1 MIPVT
6 LLKIEPQHVCLD
18 MCAAPG
24 SKTIQILEYLH
35 KDSKMNK
42 GFVVANDLDVK
53 RAYLLTHQARRLNSP
68 SLFIIQN
75 DARFL
80 PNLRIDSNKNNL
92 KFDRILCDVP
102 CSGDGTFRKNNALW
116 KNFHNQMGHGNHPLQ
131 LDILERGFKLLKKGG
146 RLVYSTCTFNPLE
159 NEAVVAAA
167 VARHIKQMKIV
178 DVSDEVS
185 PHLKYRP
192 GLTSWKVFHRGKGKR
207 HGPKWY
213 TRFDDVE
220 DWRQKVV
227 KETMFTDTYTLH
239 NNDEDKEG
247 SPSLHADPL
256 GLKHC
261 MRFYPHDDNQGGFF
275 VCVLE
280 KILDEDDG
288 IIFDDD
294 YTMDAWANPKVRQRD
309 ITS

>member
-1 MIPVT
+1 M
-6 LLKIEPQHVCLD
+6 
-18 MCAAPG
+18 
-24 SKTIQILEYLH
+24 
-35 KDSKMNK
+35 
-42 GFVVANDLDVK
+42 
-53 RAYLLTHQARRLNSP
+53 
-68 SLFIIQN
+68 
-75 DARFL
+75 
-80 PNLRIDSNKNNL
+80 
-92 KFDRILCDVP
+92 
-102 CSGDGTFRKNNALW
+102 
-116 KNFHNQMGHGNHPLQ
+116 
-131 LDILERGFKLLKKGG
+131 
-146 RLVYSTCTFNPLE
+146 YSTCTFNPIE

-167 VARHIKQMKIV
+167 VARHIKQIKIV

-207 HGPKWY
+207 HGPQWY
-213 TRFDDVE
+213 TRYDDVE

-256 GLKHC
+256 GLKNC

-294 YTMDAWANPKVRQRD
+294 YSMDAWANPKVR
-309 ITS
+309 